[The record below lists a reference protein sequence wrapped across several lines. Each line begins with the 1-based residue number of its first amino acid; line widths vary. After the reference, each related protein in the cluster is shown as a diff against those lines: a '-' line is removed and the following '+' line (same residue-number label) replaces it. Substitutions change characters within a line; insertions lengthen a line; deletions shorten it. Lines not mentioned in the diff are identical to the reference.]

1 MVAFSVNTVQ
11 RKILLVEIP
20 MLVNKLSYLATV
32 LEGRLLKDVRY
43 KPAISVFHLSG
54 YTGSF
59 WALMKKSG
67 AGDTTFW
74 CSYCTFKVSKM
85 WLIIIAGVVCFF
97 QHVAWKHSGHRAMH
111 YLHGVNMSA
120 SGMAESQIKSL
131 LIFKYWTLNNNVMSH
146 LRTLESGK
154 SAVAQCVWLISMTS
168 PPTSE
173 WWRNQNQES
182 RKL

>member
-59 WALMKKSG
+59 
-67 AGDTTFW
+67 
-74 CSYCTFKVSKM
+74 
-85 WLIIIAGVVCFF
+85 
-97 QHVAWKHSGHRAMH
+97 
-111 YLHGVNMSA
+111 
-120 SGMAESQIKSL
+120 
-131 LIFKYWTLNNNVMSH
+131 
-146 LRTLESGK
+146 
-154 SAVAQCVWLISMTS
+154 
-168 PPTSE
+168 
-173 WWRNQNQES
+173 
-182 RKL
+182 